1 MLICKLLREKWVFL
15 IIMTNFKNLFAMTDK
30 LGMVGCL
37 SMWFSF
43 FTTSFVVLL
52 ADDTQGP
59 ARDFCAASQLL
70 CCTNLASM
78 GWALVNNKSW
88 SKANFYTMNF
98 DTFGTWLAFAY
109 FGGGDVLGSSTLGVW
124 NSVQVAGTAMNTLF
138 GLASMYAVAK
148 DHKGFVAYLEDGA
161 VDSSV

>member
-1 MLICKLLREKWVFL
+1 MP
-15 IIMTNFKNLFAMTDK
+15 NFKNLFAMNDK
-30 LGMVGCL
+30 LGMTGFL
-37 SMWFSF
+37 TMWLCF
-43 FTTSFVVLL
+43 FTTSFGVLL

-70 CCTNLASM
+70 CCTNLASV

-124 NSVQVAGTAMNTLF
+124 NGVQVVGTALNTVF
-138 GLASMYAVAK
+138 GVVTMYAVAK
-148 DHKGFVAYLEDGA
+148 DHQGFVDYLEGGDEA
-161 VDSSV
+161 V

>member
-1 MLICKLLREKWVFL
+1 MP
-15 IIMTNFKNLFAMTDK
+15 NFKNLFAMNDK
-30 LGMVGCL
+30 LGMTGFL
-37 SMWFSF
+37 TMWLCF
-43 FTTSFVVLL
+43 FTTSFGVLL
-52 ADDTQGP
+52 ADDTRGP

-70 CCTNLASM
+70 CCTNLASV

-124 NSVQVAGTAMNTLF
+124 NGVQVVGTALNTVF
-138 GLASMYAVAK
+138 GVVTMYAVAK
-148 DHKGFVAYLEDGA
+148 DHQGFVDYLEGDDEA
-161 VDSSV
+161 V